1 MSVLKFVR
9 VCMEIT
15 SPFFVYFPA
24 SKVYYNIVMHSLLC
38 PNKINTT
45 PLAGHENYSTEKKT
59 KGGCYC
65 HVKTIE
71 G

>member
-1 MSVLKFVR
+1 MLYFVR
-9 VCMEIT
+9 VYMEIT
-15 SPFFVYFPA
+15 SPFVVYFPV
-24 SKVYYNIVMHSLLC
+24 SKVYYDMVMHSLLC
-38 PNKINTT
+38 PNNINTT

-65 HVKTIE
+65 HVKTVE